1 MDIIKTIPKPKE
13 NDSHKSNS
21 NERCVTRSSSEPI
34 ILCGKPF
41 SFRTSSQPSETN
53 KSQYEGGVCKKNN
66 QTILRTQ
73 SLSEP
78 IISFNMGSFKITC
91 QRPGKRRSKSVDD
104 IFESAQNHSRESI
117 ELENVDTS
125 RTDDIPD
132 AAGKSS
138 NNKTS
143 GWGDTQT
150 LTTSQDVENNPVS
163 SGNDSEPMLNTQMVW
178 EDILSQPHKGKEIP
192 QEQESPDIL
201 SQPNKGKE
209 IPQEQESPDIL
220 SQPNKGKEIPQ
231 EQESPDSSNKNSVE
245 IIQDSQHKTAD
256 KSSSVPIPPCE
267 LVESQCLG
275 GTDEEKAEQ
284 SDVHK
289 SPKRIEDFEPLS
301 DSDKEKLLM
310 FLAFHSF
317 ELVDFN
323 KDEIWEQIS
332 VREDFN
338 GKPGNFYKANFFSS
352 LVHCTENYNVP
363 QYFCKHLKEKYGDKH
378 RKEKSGESYDSISH
392 ETPPLSLKVREDLF
406 SSQKVS
412 KKRSVTDSSPKES
425 TSSQKKVCRDRKRLD
440 SATVRSDAGEII
452 GKPLRKPSCLAGL
465 LGSSGTKDDNG
476 IVKQCTKPNIP
487 SELKKKRKLSD
498 CSKSDD
504 EPIRSCSNTTG
515 NRRSNK
521 RRLNSESDSSDSSR
535 NRIVTRPKKGTKKTS
550 KLIIDDTIPGPS
562 EESLDNSEL
571 SEFNPFETLKS
582 RYFRNDKPIP
592 GRSTN
597 RTSKIL
603 STTSDS
609 ESSDEDISFNQVKP
623 SQVNSKQKE
632 PSVQDFLSQ
641 SKLRSSCSVQTPSSS
656 TCRPT
661 SSRIPYLSY
670 EKVNM
675 IKYLLKNAS
684 WLHTIKGNVFWKEME
699 GANAVHGRTWQSLKN
714 HFFKSLVFEL
724 DQYNLDPKFE
734 KKLKLAARKS

>member
-1 MDIIKTIPKPKE
+1 
-13 NDSHKSNS
+13 
-21 NERCVTRSSSEPI
+21 
-34 ILCGKPF
+34 
-41 SFRTSSQPSETN
+41 
-53 KSQYEGGVCKKNN
+53 
-66 QTILRTQ
+66 
-73 SLSEP
+73 
-78 IISFNMGSFKITC
+78 MGSFKITC

-178 EDILSQPHKGKEIP
+178 EDILSQPHKGKEIPQEQESPDILSQPNKGKEIP

-440 SATVRSDAGEII
+440 SDTVRSDAGKIT

-535 NRIVTRPKKGTKKTS
+535 NRIVTRPKKSTKKTS

-592 GRSTN
+592 GRSIN